1 MKQAIFCLSILAIMG
16 SSDGQVPQ
24 AFNYQAILR
33 NTDGTV
39 KANEAVAIQISII
52 HGHTDGPPV
61 YLEVHNTTTSAL
73 GMVNLVIGEG
83 ETSDDLSTIDWA
95 NGPYFLDVA
104 VNDVR
109 IGTSPL
115 LSVPYA
121 LHAKTAEDA
130 ATKAYVDTLK
140 MILFQTLD
148 PADLFNAGAD
158 ISDLLDNGYSV
169 SDLVSAGISISELVA
184 AGISLSD
191 LFEAGVLVGTME
203 QMGIDSTDLANAGL
217 IGTVADYEGNQY
229 KWVRIGDQVW
239 MAKNLRATK
248 YSDGTAIPNVTA
260 WSNPTTPAYCW
271 YNNDST
277 TYSDQ
282 YGALY
287 NWYAVDTVSTGERNL
302 CPAGWHVPADAEW
315 TTLTNF
321 LGGTGVAGGKLKETD
336 TKHWNSPNTGATNET
351 GFTALPG
358 GLIINFGWCENIGRD
373 GYWWST
379 TEFDSELTLCL
390 SVSNVNN
397 RSLMEAIFKDF
408 GLSVRCLRD

>member
-1 MKQAIFCLSILAIMG
+1 MG

-61 YLEVHNTTTSAL
+61 YLEVHNTTTSEL

-158 ISDLLDNGYSV
+158 ISDLLENGYGV

-184 AGISLSD
+184 AGISVSD
-191 LFEAGVLVGTME
+191 LFEAGVMVGTME
-203 QMGIDSTDLANAGL
+203 QHGVDSAELANAGL
-217 IGTVADYEGNQY
+217 IGTVTDFEGNLY

-248 YSDGTAIPNVTA
+248 YSDGTAIPNVTE

-271 YNNDST
+271 YDDDST
-277 TYSDQ
+277 TYSDP

-336 TKHWNSPNTGATNET
+336 TKHWISPNTGATNET

-358 GLIINFGWCENIGRD
+358 GLCLNIGGGENIGRD
-373 GYWWST
+373 GRWWSA
-379 TEFDSELTLCL
+379 TENAWEEAWFLSLFNSSNSSELHYF
-390 SVSNVNN
+390 
-397 RSLMEAIFKDF
+397 FKDF
-408 GLSVRCLRD
+408 GFSVRCLRD